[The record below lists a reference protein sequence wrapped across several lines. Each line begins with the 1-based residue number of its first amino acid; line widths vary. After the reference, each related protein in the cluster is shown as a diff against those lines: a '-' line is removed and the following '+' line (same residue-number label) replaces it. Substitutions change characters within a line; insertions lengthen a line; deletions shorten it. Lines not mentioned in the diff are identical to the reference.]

1 MNENNEEQEETKS
14 QINYYKM
21 IFQKHNK
28 YPVGL
33 HSRNLRTKIKD
44 NQKILTISK
53 ENNKD
58 FFNPISD
65 NNTLKIKKL
74 YSKFQK
80 IKSAKKNINSS
91 YNCLTPKNLIINK
104 KYENSF
110 SRPLSQNITFMCLS
124 KNKST
129 PFFRNTP
136 KTRPISQTKNFTLF
150 FDNFSNNSKM
160 AKYTKKKK
168 FKILKQKPILIN
180 KKNNRSSSA
189 LIFKKKD
196 EDFFNNSKIKD
207 LIKKEKEIE
216 KKKKRLKG
224 RLLTSLSKHL
234 VMNKE
239 MYNKYNHLFKNEE
252 DSENKKLNIE
262 NEKKIN
268 SKKMFYLIN
277 NFPNFFSEIK
287 PSFRYEDCSY
297 TPLEF
302 LIKYFTKE
310 ELILIK
316 SSPDYFGLKKLPF
329 KNSDFEFYP
338 TLLSRIENEENGK
351 DLDNSKRIEKFVD
364 NKYNKINIK
373 NEMNKIK
380 KVFNQRK
387 QNIVKKKLLKGKD
400 FVSHYEREVEPDEGT
415 VEYFERKYIK
425 YMNNK
430 EKRMEKKISNI
441 QYKKNQFE
449 YLKNQRTKKL
459 DEDKSIQRI
468 TGPVI
473 NIIRK
478 NYIRT
483 NNIVI

>member
-1 MNENNEEQEETKS
+1 MK
-14 QINYYKM
+14 
-21 IFQKHNK
+21 
-28 YPVGL
+28 
-33 HSRNLRTKIKD
+33 
-44 NQKILTISK
+44 
-53 ENNKD
+53 
-58 FFNPISD
+58 
-65 NNTLKIKKL
+65 
-74 YSKFQK
+74 
-80 IKSAKKNINSS
+80 
-91 YNCLTPKNLIINK
+91 
-104 KYENSF
+104 
-110 SRPLSQNITFMCLS
+110 
-124 KNKST
+124 
-129 PFFRNTP
+129 
-136 KTRPISQTKNFTLF
+136 
-150 FDNFSNNSKM
+150 
-160 AKYTKKKK
+160 
-168 FKILKQKPILIN
+168 
-180 KKNNRSSSA
+180 
-189 LIFKKKD
+189 
-196 EDFFNNSKIKD
+196 
-207 LIKKEKEIE
+207 
-216 KKKKRLKG
+216 
-224 RLLTSLSKHL
+224 
-234 VMNKE
+234 
-239 MYNKYNHLFKNEE
+239 
-252 DSENKKLNIE
+252 
-262 NEKKIN
+262 KKIN

-373 NEMNKIK
+373 NEINKIK